1 MGERLYLSKII
12 ISLKK
17 SILDPQGKAVHHAL
31 QSFNLVEVEQVR
43 IGKIIEMKLNCVTQ
57 KEAERITEEACKKLL
72 ANPVMENYSF
82 TIEEIE

>member
-1 MGERLYLSKII
+1 MYLAKII

-17 SILDPQGKAVHHAL
+17 SILEPQGKAVHHAL
-31 QSFNLVEVEQVR
+31 QSFNLVEVEEVR
-43 IGKIIEMKLNCVTQ
+43 IGKVIEMKLNCSTR
-57 KEAERITEEACKKLL
+57 KEAEKITEEACKKLL

>member
-1 MGERLYLSKII
+1 MYLAKII

-31 QSFNLVEVEQVR
+31 QSFNLGEVEQVR
-43 IGKIIEMKLNCVTQ
+43 IGKIIELKLNCSTK

-72 ANPVMENYSF
+72 ANPVMENYYF
-82 TIEEIE
+82 TVEEAD